1 MLGNITPNNG
11 AFLRRF
17 RHECSSVGE
26 LRKYAEWEHG
36 SEPCNHLHP
45 EERTIFP
52 SACHFHPPRQI
63 KPAIRHIDRYESY
76 SRITKGE
83 REGDKGWK
91 GSWRRRRSDQRPFN
105 ASNTGRLNVT

>member
-17 RHECSSVGE
+17 RHECSNVGE
-26 LRKYAEWEHG
+26 LRKYAEREHG

-91 GSWRRRRSDQRPFN
+91 GSWRRR
-105 ASNTGRLNVT
+105 